1 MFISMPIAFQN
12 QKIAR
17 WIAVFVIAIVGF
29 VPASHSHELRPAVL
43 DITLG
48 GAEEAQVTAE
58 LNFIA
63 EGFLAEIDLSAVT
76 DTDESQNA
84 ARYDQIRALASDQM
98 ARLLRQKWPELT
110 TLMALYSQEQPL
122 ELRLDDIQV
131 EQQENLALVRET
143 RVIFSASL
151 PADSVAVTVRWD
163 RQLGSILLRSLAD
176 EQEADYSEFMVMGG
190 TSKPIML
197 ADGVPQPVQDTI
209 TTYLYSGI
217 VHIIPYGLDH
227 MLFVLALLATSI
239 SFRPLLLQISL
250 FTIAHT
256 ITLALASLK
265 VLSFSVPLVE
275 TLIAASI
282 AYVGI
287 ENLRKTDQSV
297 GWLRAGV
304 IFCFGLLHGMGFATV
319 LQDFGLPQS
328 AFAIGLISFNIGVEI
343 GQILTIAPIW
353 LLVSWLA
360 LSGRQFRYGFQIP
373 VSVVILAI
381 SLFWIYERL
390 PGIFA

>member
-1 MFISMPIAFQN
+1 ML
-12 QKIAR
+12 
-17 WIAVFVIAIVGF
+17 VIAIVGF
-29 VPASHSHELRPAVL
+29 VPVSYSHELRPAVL

-48 GAEEAQVTAE
+48 GAEEAQITAE

-84 ARYDQIRALASDQM
+84 ARYDQIRALASDHV

-110 TLMALYSQEQPL
+110 SLMALYSKEQPL

-131 EQQENLALVRET
+131 EQQKNLALVRET

-190 TSKPIML
+190 TSKPILL

-217 VHIIPYGLDH
+217 VHIIPYL
-227 MLFVLALLATSI
+227 
-239 SFRPLLLQISL
+239 SL
-250 FTIAHT
+250 IH
-256 ITLALASLK
+256 I
-265 VLSFSVPLVE
+265 
-275 TLIAASI
+275 
-282 AYVGI
+282 
-287 ENLRKTDQSV
+287 
-297 GWLRAGV
+297 
-304 IFCFGLLHGMGFATV
+304 
-319 LQDFGLPQS
+319 
-328 AFAIGLISFNIGVEI
+328 
-343 GQILTIAPIW
+343 
-353 LLVSWLA
+353 
-360 LSGRQFRYGFQIP
+360 
-373 VSVVILAI
+373 
-381 SLFWIYERL
+381 
-390 PGIFA
+390 